1 MTQPFNEVFTQG
13 MEISSKTGFIYRHE
27 AVFVFVIGVLILLP
41 RIWCETSITGQD
53 EYWLSF
59 RTPMETFTH
68 DSWFT
73 TWVNGEPRLKKPPL
87 LYWAILLSYKLLGI
101 NLFAARIWGVLS
113 GAGLAVCSLLIYREL
128 FKKSGIL
135 AGLITLATLT
145 VAIEGRRAMLDLPLT
160 FFTAMAVFFAIKWGK
175 SGRQGWILLSGF
187 SLGLSFLV
195 KGPVGIILFAVAS
208 LSALFVFRKWAFL
221 ALNRAQVFW
230 ASVLVLAVS
239 LPWPIV
245 MAHMWPDFLR
255 IINGEVAARGI
266 GTIHIGSPFSTIG
279 GAFGLVFPWSL
290 ILFAA
295 LIRSIWHF
303 REGKGKKD
311 LWLTAWF
318 FGCIIPF
325 IFIRSFARYMTPL
338 IPAASVLCANWLEQ
352 VTGRWRTGLLG
363 VSISLLALASASFC
377 LFFIWFDRGVPMAV
391 LSLMV
396 VGLMLWITF
405 SKKDVRVVAGTV
417 AVLLTFM
424 MGGLYP
430 SLGVNAMPSDL
441 DEIVGQHPVAAYN
454 SSQPSMLSIR
464 MKRSAIRIRSFNK
477 DDLRALK
484 NLDGFIFVRASD
496 RKGFEALAD
505 KLGIFYK
512 RDGQFKTFYSRQ
524 AWIRFA
530 REDATAHDWKEAVE
544 KRSLA
549 GLRPMILYYRVKPKL
564 NPKGR
569 EKGPEQE
576 QVQS

>member
-1 MTQPFNEVFTQG
+1 MQEMG
-13 MEISSKTGFIYRHE
+13 ISSKTGFIYRHE
-27 AVFVFVIGVLILLP
+27 AIFVFVIGVLLLFP
-41 RIWCETSITGQD
+41 CIWCETSITGQD

-59 RTPMETFTH
+59 RTPMETLTH

-73 TWVNGEPRLKKPPL
+73 PWVNGEPRLKKPPL

-101 NLFAARIWGVLS
+101 NLFAARIWGVLA
-113 GAGLAVCSLLIYREL
+113 GAGLAACSALLFREL

-160 FFTAMAVFFAIKWGK
+160 FFTAMALFFAIKWGK
-175 SGRQGWILLSGF
+175 SGRQSWILLSGF
-187 SLGLSFLV
+187 SIGLSFLV
-195 KGPVGIILFAVAS
+195 KGPVGMILFGVACF
-208 LSALFVFRKWAFL
+208 SALFVFRKWDFFVS
-221 ALNRAQVFW
+221 NWAQVFW

-239 LPWPIV
+239 LPWPII
-245 MAHMWPDFLR
+245 MAYTWPNFLK
-255 IINGEVAARGI
+255 IIDSEVAARGI

-279 GAFGLVFPWSL
+279 GSFGLVFPWSL

-295 LIRSIWHF
+295 LIRSIWLF
-303 REGKGKKD
+303 KEGKGKKD
-311 LWLTAWF
+311 LWLTTWF

-338 IPAASVLCANWLEQ
+338 IPAASILCANWLEE
-352 VTGRWRTGLLG
+352 VTGRWRTGVLR
-363 VSISLLALASASFC
+363 VSISLLALASVGFC
-377 LFFIWFDRGVPMAV
+377 LFFIWFGRGVPMAV

-405 SKKDVRVVAGTV
+405 SKKDVRVVAGSV
-417 AVLLTFM
+417 AVLLTFL

-441 DEIVGQHPVAAYN
+441 DEIVGQKPVASYN

-464 MKRSAIRIRSFNK
+464 LERSAIRIGSVKRQ
-477 DDLRALK
+477 DLRTLK
-484 NLDGFIFVRASD
+484 NLDGFIFVRESD

-505 KLGIFYK
+505 KSGIFYK
-512 RDGQFKTFYSRQ
+512 RAGQFKTFYSRQ

-549 GLRPMILYYRVKPKL
+549 NLRPTILYYRVKPHGDPTIRCRPL
-564 NPKGR
+564 
-569 EKGPEQE
+569 KGPPQTKGP
-576 QVQS
+576 

>member
-1 MTQPFNEVFTQG
+1 MQG

-27 AVFVFVIGVLILLP
+27 ALFVFVIGVLLLFP
-41 RIWCETSITGQD
+41 CIWCETSITGQD

-59 RTPMETFTH
+59 RTPMETLTH

-73 TWVNGEPRLKKPPL
+73 PWVNGEPRLKKPPL
-87 LYWAILLSYKLLGI
+87 LYWAILLSYKLFGI

-113 GAGLAVCSLLIYREL
+113 GAGLAVCSLLLYREL

-160 FFTAMAVFFAIKWGK
+160 FFTAMALFFAVKWGK
-175 SGRQGWILLSGF
+175 SGRQDWILLSGF
-187 SLGLSFLV
+187 SIGLSFLV
-195 KGPVGIILFAVAS
+195 KGPVGMILFAVACF
-208 LSALFVFRKWAFL
+208 SALFVFRKWGFL
-221 ALNRAQVFW
+221 ASNWAQVFW

-239 LPWPIV
+239 LPWPII
-245 MAHMWPDFLR
+245 MAYTWPNFLK
-255 IINGEVAARGI
+255 IIDSEVAARGI

-279 GAFGLVFPWSL
+279 GSFGLVFPWSL

-295 LIRSIWHF
+295 LIRSVWLF
-303 REGKGKKD
+303 KEGKGKKD
-311 LWLTAWF
+311 LWLTTWF

-338 IPAASVLCANWLEQ
+338 IPAASILCANWLEE
-352 VTGRWRTGLLG
+352 VTGRWRTGLLR

-391 LSLMV
+391 LTLMV

-405 SKKDVRVVAGTV
+405 SGKDVRMVAGSV
-417 AVLLTFM
+417 AVVLTFL

-441 DEIVGQHPVAAYN
+441 DEIVGQKPVAAYN

-464 MKRSAIRIRSFNK
+464 LKRSAIRIRSFNK
-477 DDLRALK
+477 DDLRILK
-484 NLDGFIFVRASD
+484 NLDGFIFVRESD
-496 RKGFEALAD
+496 VKGFEALAD

-512 RDGQFKTFYSRQ
+512 RAGQFKTFYSRQ

-530 REDATAHDWKEAVE
+530 REDATSEDWKAAARQ
-544 KRSLA
+544 RSLA
-549 GLRPMILYYRVKPKL
+549 DLRPTICYYRVKPHG
-564 NPKGR
+564 NTGR
-569 EKGPEQE
+569 EKGP
-576 QVQS
+576 